1 MNCNQRLL
9 IALML
14 GVMCAAASAGEP
26 MPRKVQ
32 LLQTKTG
39 DRFGIW
45 GEKPKA
51 PAPTLFILASG
62 ISDALGSPYFRQ
74 CGNVLAEHGYLCASV
89 DLPGLSSWSGRCQK
103 GEDFVAE
110 VNRKMTR
117 VLDHL
122 IADGYTDPA
131 KVAICGTS
139 RGGFLALHFAAHDER
154 VRCAVGYAPVTVLTA
169 MEEFRAAKDNEL
181 AKSLALSRQAD
192 KLAGRAVWIAICEGD
207 SRVGTEHAVDLAR
220 RIKDAASAR
229 KLEDRVELHVAKQ
242 PRGHTTPPGASAKSA
257 EWILKQLGGGK
268 AK

>member
-1 MNCNQRLL
+1 MRSFFVPALL
-9 IALML
+9 CLFLAGAVQADPSAPRAVQVLETKE
-14 GVMCAAASAGEP
+14 GV
-26 MPRKVQ
+26 
-32 LLQTKTG
+32 
-39 DRFGIW
+39 RFAIW
-45 GEKPKA
+45 GAKPKA

-62 ISDALGSPYFRQ
+62 ISEALGSPYFRQ
-74 CGNVLAEHGYLCASV
+74 CGNVLAEHGYLCVSV

-154 VRCAVGYAPVTVLTA
+154 VRCAVGYALVTVLTA
-169 MEEFRAAKDNEL
+169 LEEFRAAKDNEL
-181 AKSLALSRQAD
+181 ANSLALSRQAD

-207 SRVGTEHAVDLAR
+207 SRVGTDHAVDLAR

-242 PRGHTTPPGASAKSA
+242 PRGHTTPPGAKEKSA
-257 EWILKQLGGGK
+257 EWILKQLGGEK
-268 AK
+268 TD